1 MKNLSYLFSDYKN
14 TPVVYRGPVKFI
26 LRLSEFYLFVNE
38 MRLDKLKS
46 FEHFI
51 CKEASSF
58 LFAVAVGSDGLPGIG
73 MSVLISSIN
82 VGERIA
88 SSAEKFL
95 LFGADVDENSD
106 IVTIFFEKLVCVH
119 SSSLKVSSSFQVYTL
134 EPNPFPYVANFGIT
148 HKKYRTQNILKGSP
162 K

>member
-1 MKNLSYLFSDYKN
+1 MKNLSYLCSDYKN
-14 TPVVYRGPVKFI
+14 TPLVYRGPVKFI
-26 LRLSEFYLFVNE
+26 LRLAEFYLFVNE

-58 LFAVAVGSDGLPGIG
+58 LFAVAVGSDGPPGIG

-82 VGERIA
+82 VGERIV

-95 LFGADVDENSD
+95 LFGADVD
-106 IVTIFFEKLVCVH
+106 
-119 SSSLKVSSSFQVYTL
+119 
-134 EPNPFPYVANFGIT
+134 
-148 HKKYRTQNILKGSP
+148 
-162 K
+162 

>member
-1 MKNLSYLFSDYKN
+1 MKNLSYLCSDYKN

-26 LRLSEFYLFVNE
+26 LRLAEFYLFVNE
-38 MRLDKLKS
+38 MRLDILKS

-58 LFAVAVGSDGLPGIG
+58 LFAVAVGSDGPPGIG
-73 MSVLISSIN
+73 MSVLVSSIN

-106 IVTIFFEKLVCVH
+106 IVTIFFEILVCVH
-119 SSSLKVSSSFQVYTL
+119 CSSLKVSSSFQVYTL
-134 EPNPFPYVANFGIT
+134 KPNPFPYVANFGIT
-148 HKKYRTQNILKGSP
+148 HKKYGTQNILKRSP

>member
-1 MKNLSYLFSDYKN
+1 MGKISLCSDYKN

-95 LFGADVDENSD
+95 LFGADVDENSG
-106 IVTIFFEKLVCVH
+106 IVTIFF
-119 SSSLKVSSSFQVYTL
+119 
-134 EPNPFPYVANFGIT
+134 
-148 HKKYRTQNILKGSP
+148 
-162 K
+162 